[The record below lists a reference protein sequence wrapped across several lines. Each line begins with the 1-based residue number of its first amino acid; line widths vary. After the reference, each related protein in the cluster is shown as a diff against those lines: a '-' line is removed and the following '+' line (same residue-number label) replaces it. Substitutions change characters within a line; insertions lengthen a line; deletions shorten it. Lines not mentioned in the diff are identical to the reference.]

1 LGTRSGRQAEPQGE
15 IEPPSASVELTAELF
30 YRTAFRLAYERA
42 LRSLGH
48 DAAMDAAQEI
58 CFRAHQRILAGEP
71 APSNVEAW
79 VGSAVRL
86 HTITQYEKER
96 VRQPKMTLWQ
106 SLRNRVIRRWTDP
119 AAVLEEKEME
129 ELLTAGLNVL
139 PRETRAAFDLVHVE
153 GLSYAEAAERL
164 GKKQGTIRVQ
174 CMNAMRILSARM
186 ADHDEGLR

>member
-1 LGTRSGRQAEPQGE
+1 MGTHSGKQAELQGE
-15 IEPPSASVELTAELF
+15 TEPPSASVELTAELF
-30 YRTAFRLAYERA
+30 YRTAFPLAYGRA
-42 LRSLGH
+42 LPNLGH

-58 CFRAHQRILAGEP
+58 CLKAHQRILDGFP
-71 APSNVEAW
+71 APSNIAAW

-86 HTITQYEKER
+86 HTIAQYEKER
-96 VRQPKMTLWQ
+96 IRQPKMTLWQ
-106 SLRNRVIRRWTDP
+106 SLRDRLIRRWTDP

-129 ELLTAGLNVL
+129 ELITVGLNAL
-139 PRETRAAFDLVHVE
+139 PRETRAAFDLVHCV

-164 GKKQGTIRVQ
+164 GKKEGTIRVQ